1 MWRLETGGNKLAGC
15 GYSFPGWSAG
25 LSAGFGN
32 GQALREATKQFSVL
46 VPVTPV
52 KE

>member
-1 MWRLETGGNKLAGC
+1 MSKLWL
-15 GYSFPGWSAG
+15 FLPGWSAG

-32 GQALREATKQFSVL
+32 GQMLREARKRFSVL
-46 VPVTPV
+46 VSVTPV